1 VYYRVYTA
9 AGGIPSK
16 SAWDATTPFLGRIAA
31 KAIPPPHNVMSL
43 KRCIVNTEQL
53 RDPCGS
59 RTLLF
64 SSPASQDPMAPTT
77 KLGIFPMQSEFG
89 GCGVNTVSAFDPTA
103 PYALVV
109 PDCDAD
115 ADIQAIK
122 IPELYCPIAQFELI
136 TLLVHYQLFTQVGE
150 DVSKTA
156 FNLATQAIGRIEI
169 LRICPPPESVKRC
182 IARVEGR
189 AVYAYGDLF
198 ENIAVDLPLTD
209 DRYGPLD
216 EEGCLGSSAEWP
228 LVLVM
233 PPDVSHK

>member
-9 AGGIPSK
+9 AGEIPSK
-16 SAWDATTPFLGRIAA
+16 SAWDVTTPFLGRIAA

-53 RDPCGS
+53 RDPRGS

-77 KLGIFPMQSEFG
+77 KLGIFPMQS
-89 GCGVNTVSAFDPTA
+89 D
-103 PYALVV
+103 PYALVLV
-109 PDCDAD
+109 TGEKDAGVNQ
-115 ADIQAIK
+115 IE
-122 IPELYCPIAQFELI
+122 IPIHHGDTARYL
-136 TLLVHYQLFTQVGE
+136 HYQLFTQVGE

-156 FNLATQAIGRIEI
+156 FNLATPAIGRIEI
-169 LRICPPPESVKRC
+169 LRICPPHNPESVKRC

-189 AVYAYGDLF
+189 AVYAHGDLF
-198 ENIAVDLPLTD
+198 ENITVDLPLTD
-209 DRYGPLD
+209 DLYGPLD
-216 EEGCLGSSAEWP
+216 EDGCLGSSPEWP

-233 PPDVSHK
+233 PPDVSQK

>member
-9 AGGIPSK
+9 AGEVPSK

-53 RDPCGS
+53 RDPRGS

-77 KLGIFPMQSEFG
+77 KLGIFPMQSEFW

-109 PDCDAD
+109 PDCDTD
-115 ADIQAIK
+115 VDIQAIK
-122 IPELYCPIAQFELI
+122 ISELYL
-136 TLLVHYQLFTQVGE
+136 HYQLFTQVGE

-156 FNLATQAIGRIEI
+156 FNLATPAIGRIEI
-169 LRICPPPESVKRC
+169 LRICPPHDPESVKRC

-189 AVYAYGDLF
+189 AVYAHGDLF
-198 ENIAVDLPLTD
+198 ENITVDLPLTD
-209 DRYGPLD
+209 DLYGPLD
-216 EEGCLGSSAEWP
+216 EDGCLGSSPEWP